1 MTSFQLAPEPMAKQ
15 TPRIRRVPCH
25 GDGLNLGIRPEGAAW
40 DLAQC
45 EALGR
50 ASGRPSPRRRAAS
63 TLARAPNAAH
73 AQP

>member
-25 GDGLNLGIRPEGAAW
+25 GDGLNLGIRPEGV
-40 DLAQC
+40 
-45 EALGR
+45 
-50 ASGRPSPRRRAAS
+50 
-63 TLARAPNAAH
+63 ARAHIAAH